1 MIGTSELILVFIIAL
16 LFLNPKKL
24 PEVARSLAK
33 AIKEFRKAVGE
44 NESEKR
50 ANVKELKG

>member
-50 ANVKELKG
+50 ANVKELNG

>member
-1 MIGTSELILVFIIAL
+1 MIGTSELILIFIIAL

-33 AIKEFRKAVGE
+33 AIKEFRKALDE
-44 NESEKR
+44 DESEKR
-50 ANVKELKG
+50 AKVKELIG